1 MSFQNRLKQARE
13 MKKMDRKELAEKV
26 GVTVS
31 SISNYENGISVP
43 KTEIMYKLLSV
54 LEIDANFLFQDEIE
68 TANKVERCYNIGLNM
83 YEILKNRTYEMELDV
98 KRAICS
104 MVNDLNLDDAAK
116 VYDYVSVIFE
126 NMNYKDKDQISL
138 FDDDKKESQKD
149 DTE

>member
-13 MKKMDRKELAEKV
+13 MKKIDRKELAEKV

-68 TANKVERCYNIGLNM
+68 TANRVDRCYNIGLNM

-104 MVNDLNLDDAAK
+104 MVNALNLDDAAK

-138 FDDDKKESQKD
+138 FDDKKESQED
-149 DTE
+149 DSE

>member
-1 MSFQNRLKQARE
+1 MSFQNRLRQARE
-13 MKKMDRKELAEKV
+13 NKKIDRKELAEKV

-68 TANKVERCYNIGLNM
+68 TENKADECYKIGLNM
-83 YEILKNRTYEMELDV
+83 LEILKKRTYEMELDV

-104 MVNDLNLDDAAK
+104 MVNALDLDDAAK
-116 VYDYVSVIFE
+116 VYDYVNVIFE
-126 NMNYKDKDQISL
+126 NMNYKDKNQISL
-138 FDDDKKESQKD
+138 FDDDKESENKD
-149 DTE
+149 ND